1 VAVDSADRAETG
13 ETALGR
19 LAGAC
24 YDRRRTVLILWILAI
39 IGVTVVAQL
48 VGTHFENK
56 FTAGNTPSQQATDI
70 LQATFPTK
78 SGDTADIVFH
88 TTSPIATAA
97 NEAAIDKVVT
107 SVEALPWVQS
117 VTSPFSPAGAHQI
130 AQPSRGDIAFAQV
143 QFTTATADIPV
154 PAIKRVITTAQ
165 AAAHQGFGVELG
177 GAPISAAATAAP
189 GPSEGIGITAAILIM
204 LLAFGSVVAMG
215 LPVITALA
223 GLGIGVGLLELLTHV
238 LTVPTFSPE
247 MAAMIGIGVGIDYAL
262 FIVTRYRQGIFEG
275 RDPRSAVVTSLM
287 TSGRSVLFAG
297 STVVISLFGLFLIGQ
312 AYMIGLATACIA
324 AVLMVL
330 IAALTL
336 LPAMLGF
343 AGNAIDKLHVP
354 RLLQTGGPPPSDG
367 FWYRWSRF
375 VQRRAWVTG
384 ALAVLVLV
392 ALALPLFSMRLAFTD
407 AGNDPSNLTTR
418 QAYELLAQGF
428 GPGFNGPLVIAAVM
442 NGPADKPTIEHLQQ
456 AIIAHHDGIAFVAP
470 AEFNKADTGAVIVAY
485 PTTSPQSSETEA
497 LVQALRNEVI
507 PPVIRGTGVDAQVG
521 GQTAASIDAA
531 NFLGH
536 RLFVVIGAVLL
547 LSFILLLVVF
557 RSLVL
562 PLKAVIMNLFS
573 VGAAYG
579 VMVAVFQWG
588 WAGRII
594 GIGETGPI
602 DPWIPVALFVIL
614 FGLSMDYEV
623 FLLSR
628 IREEWLRTKDN
639 SLAVADGLAV
649 TGRIITAAA
658 AIMFCVFASFVIK
671 DPLHI
676 LKVFGL
682 GLATAVLVD
691 ATIVRMMLVPSIME
705 ILGPVNWWMPAWM
718 ERSIPTIGVEVTPA
732 PLLSPS

>member
-1 VAVDSADRAETG
+1 
-13 ETALGR
+13 
-19 LAGAC
+19 
-24 YDRRRTVLILWILAI
+24 
-39 IGVTVVAQL
+39 
-48 VGTHFENK
+48 
-56 FTAGNTPSQQATDI
+56 
-70 LQATFPTK
+70 
-78 SGDTADIVFH
+78 
-88 TTSPIATAA
+88 
-97 NEAAIDKVVT
+97 
-107 SVEALPWVQS
+107 
-117 VTSPFSPAGAHQI
+117 
-130 AQPSRGDIAFAQV
+130 
-143 QFTTATADIPV
+143 
-154 PAIKRVITTAQ
+154 
-165 AAAHQGFGVELG
+165 
-177 GAPISAAATAAP
+177 
-189 GPSEGIGITAAILIM
+189 
-204 LLAFGSVVAMG
+204 
-215 LPVITALA
+215 
-223 GLGIGVGLLELLTHV
+223 
-238 LTVPTFSPE
+238 

-275 RDPRSAVVTSLM
+275 RDPRNAVVTSLM

-330 IAALTL
+330 VAALTL

-354 RLLQTGGPPPSDG
+354 RLLQTGGPPPPDG

-384 ALAVLVLV
+384 ALAVLILV

-407 AGNDPSNLTTR
+407 AGNDPTSLTTR
-418 QAYELLAQGF
+418 QAYDLLAQGF
-428 GPGFNGPLVIAAVM
+428 GPGFNGPLVIAADM
-442 NGPADKPTIEHLQQ
+442 HGPADRATATVENLQA
-456 AIIAHHDGIAFVAP
+456 AIASHRHGIAFVTP
-470 AEFNKADTGAVIVAY
+470 PEFNRGHTGAVIIVY
-485 PTTSPQSSETEA
+485 PTTSPQSSQTEA
-497 LVQALRNEVI
+497 LVQTLRNEVI
-507 PPVIRGTGVDAQVG
+507 PPVTAGTGVDAQVG

-536 RLFVVIGAVLL
+536 RLFVVIGAVLI
-547 LSFILLLVVF
+547 LSFLLLMVVF
-557 RSLVL
+557 RSVVL

-628 IREEWLRTKDN
+628 IREEWLRTNDN

-682 GLATAVLVD
+682 GLAVAVLVD

-718 ERSIPTIGVEVTPA
+718 DRSIPTIGMEVTPELTPA
-732 PLLSPS
+732 